1 MGLRRRFSKI
11 FKWSGRRGSNSR
23 RQPWEGC
30 ILPLNYVRICYV
42 KDYSTIMLFLGI
54 KFLINQIKNLF
65 SRTGFLFWGGRIRT
79 SGMAGPKPAALP
91 LGDAP
96 IFSYLPDTQIIRNIY
111 SIGHTVS
118 CQELFKQPKLLCFVS
133 RCFIYFIIKAA
144 YVIIRYRIVSKI
156 LYPALSDGT
165 ELYILTETA
174 YFPFFIHFVLVY
186 HKEILQ
192 QNL

>member
-30 ILPLNYVRICYV
+30 ILPLNYVRICYA

-79 SGMAGPKPAALP
+79 SGMAGPKPAALRR
-91 LGDAP
+91 P
-96 IFSYLPDTQIIRNIY
+96 IASVT
-111 SIGHTVS
+111 
-118 CQELFKQPKLLCFVS
+118 
-133 RCFIYFIIKAA
+133 
-144 YVIIRYRIVSKI
+144 
-156 LYPALSDGT
+156 
-165 ELYILTETA
+165 
-174 YFPFFIHFVLVY
+174 FFILLTPQLNVKY
-186 HKEILQ
+186 HIYIFL
-192 QNL
+192 LSR